1 MQFATPKFTS
11 GKEWL
16 SMPKKTEVI
25 FYDFRFTDIKGMWHH
40 VSYYVNSVT
49 EETFNG
55 IPFDGSSIARWQ
67 PINASDM
74 QLHPEISTAFLD
86 PFTADK
92 TLVIFCDVW
101 DIL

>member
-11 GKEWL
+11 GKEVVEYA
-16 SMPKKTEVI
+16 KKNGVI

-40 VSYYVNSVT
+40 VSYYVNSVD
-49 EETFNG
+49 EETFKG

-74 QLHPEISTAFLD
+74 QLHPEISTAF
-86 PFTADK
+86 
-92 TLVIFCDVW
+92 
-101 DIL
+101 